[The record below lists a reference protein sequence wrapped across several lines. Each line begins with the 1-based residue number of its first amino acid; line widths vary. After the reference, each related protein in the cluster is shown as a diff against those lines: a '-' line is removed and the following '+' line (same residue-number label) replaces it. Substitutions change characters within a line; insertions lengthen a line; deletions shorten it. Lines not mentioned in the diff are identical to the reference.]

1 MEIKKLELRN
11 YRNYDSLKIYFDKKN
26 TIFIGNNA
34 QGKTNILESIYVLG
48 LTKSYFNVNDKIL
61 IKFNELYTKISAIIS
76 NDDSLKKLEILINDK
91 GKKVKI
97 DNQEINKLSNYISNL
112 NVIIFSPDNI
122 RILSESPSFRRKYLN
137 IEISQIFNKYIV
149 FLNDFNKV
157 LKQRNEYL
165 KYIANNSNY
174 DKQYFDILNKK
185 YAELSVEVCLYRRIF
200 INDINDNINSIYLKI
215 SGFNNLSMIYISN
228 VDFYEDK
235 EVMINNFINKLE
247 SNLNRDLFYKMSLF
261 GPHRD
266 DFSLELDKKNILLY
280 GSQGQTRCAV
290 LALKFSEISIFKKYL
305 NTEPILLLDDIFSE
319 LDVNK
324 KNLIVKFIPKDIQ
337 TIVTTTDLNLINKDI
352 LNNSDVYYVD
362 NGKVIK
368 K

>member
-1 MEIKKLELRN
+1 
-11 YRNYDSLKIYFDKKN
+11 
-26 TIFIGNNA
+26 
-34 QGKTNILESIYVLG
+34 
-48 LTKSYFNVNDKIL
+48 
-61 IKFNELYTKISAIIS
+61 
-76 NDDSLKKLEILINDK
+76 
-91 GKKVKI
+91 
-97 DNQEINKLSNYISNL
+97 
-112 NVIIFSPDNI
+112 
-122 RILSESPSFRRKYLN
+122 
-137 IEISQIFNKYIV
+137 
-149 FLNDFNKV
+149 
-157 LKQRNEYL
+157 
-165 KYIANNSNY
+165 
-174 DKQYFDILNKK
+174 
-185 YAELSVEVCLYRRIF
+185 
-200 INDINDNINSIYLKI
+200 
-215 SGFNNLSMIYISN
+215 
-228 VDFYEDK
+228 
-235 EVMINNFINKLE
+235 
-247 SNLNRDLFYKMSLF
+247 MSLF

-324 KNLIVKFIPKDIQ
+324 KNLIVEFIPKDIQ